1 MRACFRSGQNQA
13 TALSRSVASTCC
25 GFDERN
31 AQWLRVRSPAL
42 CCCSKPQLLFV
53 SEKCCSSADFYSNA
67 FQSVRRMNIFV
78 VTLACTERGND
89 SHGSAEYG
97 PAGLQ
102 SLRCAVCSYANHGCA
117 NRVSRREARQRLAA
131 SVEGPPRWRPGAS
144 SAIIRALRTRCL

>member
-53 SEKCCSSADFYSNA
+53 SEKCCSSADFYLNA
-67 FQSVRRMNIFV
+67 FPVCK
-78 VTLACTERGND
+78 AY
-89 SHGSAEYG
+89 EY
-97 PAGLQ
+97 
-102 SLRCAVCSYANHGCA
+102 LRCDAGMY
-117 NRVSRREARQRLAA
+117 RARQRLA
-131 SVEGPPRWRPGAS
+131 R
-144 SAIIRALRTRCL
+144 LR